1 VHWAQEL
8 VHAQAE
14 EGICK
19 VTPCHDGIPCGE
31 TSTRD
36 ANALYVPQILLHLE
50 ISGLTVT
57 DIEQGKHMLT
67 SQSVQ
72 PSYSLRRD
80 ILYLKRK

>member
-8 VHAQAE
+8 VHTQTE

-57 DIEQGKHMLT
+57 DMEQGKHMHT

-72 PSYSLRRD
+72 PSYSLTRD
-80 ILYLKRK
+80 SLY

>member
-8 VHAQAE
+8 VHTQAE

-19 VTPCHDGIPCGE
+19 VTTCHDGIPCGE

-36 ANALYVPQILLHLE
+36 ANALYVPQILLLLE

-57 DIEQGKHMLT
+57 DMEQGKHMHT

-72 PSYSLRRD
+72 PSYSLTRES
-80 ILYLKRK
+80 LY